1 MEGRRVAMCKYC
13 EGVLG
18 SAMIDNSSFTVRDMP
33 IDGRLSID
41 HEHDRCCLDNIYD
54 YCSIPIDYC
63 PKCGRDLRGGES

>member
-1 MEGRRVAMCKYC
+1 MCKYC

-18 SAMIDNSSFTVRDMP
+18 DAMVNNGSFTVRIMP

-41 HEHDRCCLDNIYD
+41 HEQGGCCLDDIYD

-63 PKCGRDLRGGES
+63 PMCGRDLRGGER